1 MARLTFALCLLA
13 LAPWNAVGQTAQ
25 QHDLVQELLAFPAPP
40 PKSDE
45 SRIQAG
51 AARFS
56 WNSPPPDDA
65 PLEILGLYW
74 GQINGSVQMSA
85 SQKTRERLVE
95 ASVAK
100 PEFTTSLLKLLPQT
114 PQVQDVIKRLYDENG
129 ERLGEGW
136 REGVKKYLKLN
147 SKYFREELVADAM
160 ATTDDNETGSVIHED
175 DLTTLARLDW
185 TKAERILKNF
195 AQGPMPRRAVLA
207 KTLLYLRYQGKGP
220 EADALFA
227 DLKNSVQDP
236 KALGYPRDKAA
247 DALLS
252 ADWTGRDEWFLTLFR
267 DPTLR
272 NLHDGFY
279 LRMPLVSNVGGNPDH
294 WIPIVT
300 KLIGNSNRA
309 VHDNAVE
316 CLIHFQLENA
326 RLDALMPL
334 LPWLADPKWSSASDR
349 LRLIQSVD
357 KLDMRESVPGL
368 IAVLNQP
375 VNEAERAYAANSL
388 VHFRDPHAIPALR
401 QGMPSVADA
410 HYRRMFIAALIAVG
424 GLPDSEAASS
434 VEAYAAM
441 KSTREGSETIE
452 RADYSWP
459 KVPLDVPVSIGQY
472 LAERDAPSEGAMS
485 LLLSRAMSVE
495 SSDQQTAELLRDIVH
510 RWPSSVGDR
519 DIAQRIQ
526 VESASARSVAYALL
540 RRDSFRKNCSD
551 AIVASKSLSGTPAGI
566 FAVLSGDHHRET
578 EVLKR
583 SDGAAIQS
591 LLASARLIRES
602 LPLEQVERIY
612 NSGDTRLE
620 QVAGAY
626 LMAEDSPRARQIF
639 SSKSKALVIVGAR
652 QAGGD
657 PGHHS
662 YSDFDKLE
670 SELLS
675 LMSGDD
681 AYDEAFA
688 LFTAGYWGNAGQIVI
703 GNRGET
709 STITFYDDPARR
721 YRRALGAEE
730 LKGLRDFIKSEKV
743 DDLGPLSQAVVDGMQ
758 YEYVHL
764 AKDQGRRVFMNNPGA
779 ADSGGSVYD
788 RLCGSFHKL
797 LRNTPLTIDYPDLA
811 GLPGFEVL
819 IADDRFSVL
828 NYWKDGT
835 EERLRIY
842 PARDRGNAALAYS
855 TPGSAKVM
863 ISRLPRAEAP
873 RWVSIKNSV
882 IETADRP
889 AAFPSEDPHS
899 VVPEKFQKDNEDRQ
913 PPGLWVLTQGSA
925 TYRVGEFQK
934 RQGFWKF
941 EPGKEPKL
949 LAADLFSPAIS
960 DDGKWAILAKSNGSS
975 AHTFALVRMN
985 LGSGAMSPVDVPEA
999 DTLYAIA
1006 YIHEQKRFLVVRA
1019 KDPDTGSHKPVGPDK
1034 TEYWLVDAETGRGA
1048 VTHDEIRP
1056 FTHIGARPLQST
1068 GEPGQY
1074 WAAIPN
1080 ELGIGTD
1087 IGRFDARS
1095 SKFTSLLHI
1104 PALQFNSQA
1113 IWVDA
1118 PAKSIYITYRSHL
1131 LRASLP

>member
-1 MARLTFALCLLA
+1 MARFMFALCLL
-13 LAPWNAVGQTAQ
+13 LLTPWNAIGQTAPQ
-25 QHDLVQELLAFPAPP
+25 RDLAQELLTFPAPSP
-40 PKSDE
+40 QSNE
-45 SRIQAG
+45 SRPQAG

-65 PLEILGLYW
+65 PLEVLGLYW
-74 GQINGSVQMSA
+74 GQINDSAKMPA

-95 ASVAK
+95 ACVAK
-100 PEFTTSLLKLLPQT
+100 PEFTASLLKLLPQT
-114 PQVQDVIKRLYDENG
+114 PQVQDLVKRLYDENG
-129 ERLGEGW
+129 ERVSEGW
-136 REGVKKYLKLN
+136 REEVKKYLKLN
-147 SKYFREELVADAM
+147 SRYFREELVADAM
-160 ATTDDNETGSVIHED
+160 AATDDIETGSVTHED
-175 DLTTLARLDW
+175 ELTTLARLDW
-185 TKAERILKNF
+185 DRAKPILKNF
-195 AQGPMPRRAVLA
+195 AQAPMPRRAVLA
-207 KTLLYLRYQGKGP
+207 KTLLYLHFQGEGT
-220 EADALFA
+220 EGDALFV
-227 DLKNSVQDP
+227 DLKNTVEDR
-236 KALGYPRDKAA
+236 KGLGYSRDKAA

-252 ADWTGRDEWFLTLFR
+252 VSWTGRNEWFLKLFS

-279 LRMPLVSNVGGNPDH
+279 LRMPLVSNVGGDPDH

-300 KLIGNSNRA
+300 KLIGNSDRA

-316 CLIHFQLENA
+316 CLIHFQLRNA
-326 RLDALMPL
+326 RRDALMPL

-357 KLDMRESVPGL
+357 QLDIQASVPGL
-368 IAVLNQP
+368 IAVLNQR
-375 VNEAERAYAANSL
+375 VDEAERAYAANSL
-388 VHFRDPHAIPALR
+388 VHFRDPRAIPALR
-401 QGMPSVADA
+401 QGMPSIADA
-410 HYRRMFIAALIAVG
+410 HYRRMFITALIAAG
-424 GLPDSEAASS
+424 GLPDTEAASS

-441 KSTREGSETIE
+441 KSTKEGSETLE

-459 KVPLDVPVSIGQY
+459 KVPPDVPVSIGQY

-485 LLLSRAMSVE
+485 LLLSRAVALE
-495 SSDQQTAELLRDIVH
+495 SSDRQIAELLRDIVH
-510 RWPSSVGDR
+510 RWPSTIGDR

-526 VESASARSVAYALL
+526 SDSASARTVAYALL
-540 RRDSFRKNCSD
+540 RRDSFRKNGAN
-551 AIVASKSLSGTPAGI
+551 AIAASASLSGTPAGI
-566 FAVLSGDHHRET
+566 FAVLSGDQHRET
-578 EVLKR
+578 EVLKG
-583 SDGAAIQS
+583 SDGTAIQS

-602 LPLEQVERIY
+602 LPLDQVERIY

-620 QVAGAY
+620 RVASAY

-662 YSDFDKLE
+662 YTDFDKLE

-681 AYDEAFA
+681 AYDEAFG
-688 LFTAGYWGNAGQIVI
+688 LLTAGYWGNAGQIVI
-703 GNRGET
+703 GHRGET

-721 YRRALGAEE
+721 YRRTLGAEE
-730 LKGLRDFIKSEKV
+730 VKALRDFIKSERV
-743 DDLGPLSQAVVDGMQ
+743 DDLGPLSQTVFDGMQ

-764 AKDQGRRVFMNNPGA
+764 TKDQGRRVFMNNPGA
-779 ADSGGSVYD
+779 SDSGGSVYD

-797 LRNTPLTIDYPDLA
+797 LRNAPLTIEYPDLA
-811 GLPGFEVL
+811 KLPGFEVL
-819 IADDRFSVL
+819 IADERFYVL

-842 PARDRGNAALAYS
+842 PARDRGSAAVAYLI
-855 TPGSAKVM
+855 PGSTKVV
-863 ISRLPRAEAP
+863 SHVPKAEGP
-873 RWVSIKNSV
+873 TWVWIKGGT
-882 IETADRP
+882 IETSDRP
-889 AAFPSEDPHS
+889 DAFPSEDPHS

-913 PPGLWVLTQGSA
+913 PPGLWALTQGFA
-925 TYRVGEFQK
+925 TYRAGEFQEK
-934 RQGFWKF
+934 QGFWKF
-941 EPGKEPKL
+941 QAGKEPKL
-949 LAADLFSPAIS
+949 LAADVFSPAVS
-960 DDGKWAILAKSNGSS
+960 DDGKWAILAKSSGSS
-975 AHTFALVRMN
+975 AHTFAVVRMN
-985 LGSGAMSPVDVPEA
+985 LASGAMLRVDVPEA
-999 DTLYAIA
+999 DTVHAIS
-1006 YIHEQKRFLVVRA
+1006 YIADQKRFLVARA

-1034 TEYWLVDAETGRGA
+1034 PEYWLVDAETGRAA
-1048 VTHDEIRP
+1048 VTNDEIRP

-1080 ELGIGTD
+1080 EVGNGTD

-1095 SKFTSLLHI
+1095 SQFTSLLHI

>member
-13 LAPWNAVGQTAQ
+13 PPPWNAFVQTAQ
-25 QHDLVQELLAFPAPP
+25 QHDLVQELLTFPASP

-95 ASVAK
+95 ACVAK
-100 PEFTTSLLKLLPQT
+100 PEFTASLLKLLPQT

-136 REGVKKYLKLN
+136 REEVKKFLKLN

-160 ATTDDNETGSVIHED
+160 AATDDNGTGSVIHED

-185 TKAERILKNF
+185 TRAERILKNF
-195 AQGPMPRRAVLA
+195 AQGPMPRRAVFA
-207 KTLLYLRYQGKGP
+207 KTLLYLRYHGKGP
-220 EADALFA
+220 EGDALFA
-227 DLKNSVQDP
+227 DLKNTVQDP
-236 KALGYPRDKAA
+236 KALGYSRDRAA

-252 ADWTGRDEWFLTLFR
+252 ADWTGRDEWFLALFR

-279 LRMPLVSNVGGNPDH
+279 LRMPLVSSVGGNPDH

-326 RLDALMPL
+326 RRDALMPL

-357 KLDMRESVPGL
+357 KLDMRESGPGL

-388 VHFRDPHAIPALR
+388 AHFRDPHAITALR
-401 QGMPSVADA
+401 EGMPSVADA

-459 KVPLDVPVSIGQY
+459 KVPLAVPVSIGQY

-495 SSDQQTAELLRDIVH
+495 SSDRQTAELVRDIVH

-540 RRDSFRKNCSD
+540 RRDSFRKNCGD
-551 AIVASKSLSGTPAGI
+551 AIVASKSLPGTPAGI
-566 FAVLSGDHHRET
+566 FAVLSGDHHQET

-602 LPLEQVERIY
+602 LPLDQVERIY

-670 SELLS
+670 NELLS
-675 LMSGDD
+675 LMSGDN

-688 LFTAGYWGNAGQIVI
+688 LLTAGYWGNAGQIVI
-703 GNRGET
+703 GHRGEA
-709 STITFYDDPARR
+709 STIIFYDDPARR
-721 YRRALGAEE
+721 YRRTLGAEE
-730 LKGLRDFIKSEKV
+730 LKGLTDFVNSEKV
-743 DDLGPLSQAVVDGMQ
+743 DDLGPLSQTVVDGMQ

-764 AKDQGRRVFMNNPGA
+764 TKAQGRRVFMNNPGA
-779 ADSGGSVYD
+779 SDSGGSVYD
-788 RLCGSFHKL
+788 RLCRSFHKL
-797 LRNTPLTIDYPDLA
+797 LRNAPLTIEYPDLA
-811 GLPGFEVL
+811 KLPGFEVL
-819 IADDRFSVL
+819 IADTRFYVL
-828 NYWKDGT
+828 NYWKNGA
-835 EERLRIY
+835 EGRLRIY
-842 PARDRGNAALAYS
+842 PTRDRGSAALAYS
-855 TPGSAKVM
+855 TVGSANV
-863 ISRLPRAEAP
+863 ISHVPRADVP
-873 RWVSIKNSV
+873 RWVSIKNGK
-882 IETADRP
+882 IETADCP
-889 AAFPSEDPHS
+889 AGFPSEDPHS

-913 PPGLWVLTQGSA
+913 PPGLWALTQGSA
-925 TYRVGEFQK
+925 TYRAGEFQGT
-934 RQGFWKF
+934 QGFWKF

-949 LAADLFSPAIS
+949 LAADVYSPAVS
-960 DDGKWAILAKSNGSS
+960 DDGKWAILAKNNGSS
-975 AHTFALVRMN
+975 VQTFALVRMN
-985 LGSGAMSPVDVPEA
+985 LASGAMLPVDVPEA
-999 DTLYAIA
+999 DSLYAIA
-1006 YIHEQKRFLVVRA
+1006 YIAEQQRFLVARA
-1019 KDPDTGSHKPVGPDK
+1019 KNPGSGSHEPVGPEK
-1034 TEYWLVDAETGRGA
+1034 PEYWLVDAETGRAA
-1048 VTHDEIRP
+1048 VTNHEIRP
-1056 FTHIGARPLQST
+1056 FTHIGARQLQST

-1080 ELGIGTD
+1080 ELGNGTD

-1095 SKFTSLLHI
+1095 SQFASLLHV

-1113 IWVDA
+1113 LWVDV
-1118 PAKSIYITYRSHL
+1118 PAKLIYITYRSHL